1 MLCVKVM
8 TLKFDEVRGGYDDA
22 VLNDFLRKHRAV
34 DVKHHFFVKSETQY
48 LTLLIT
54 FHVTPQDLDRVEH
67 AETKVRDSQ
76 ESWKN
81 LLQESDMG
89 LFQLLR
95 AWRGR
100 RARNDGMPPYV
111 VLTNRQ
117 LAFVTRSKPQSLA
130 DLQKIDGFGEAKT
143 SKYGE
148 DILAITRIET
158 PASPADLIEM
168 SGPSPYD
175 K

>member
-1 MLCVKVM
+1 LQ
-8 TLKFDEVRGGYDDA
+8 ENGYDDA

-76 ESWKN
+76 ESWKT

-100 RARNDGMPPYV
+100 RARTDGLP
-111 VLTNRQ
+111 LW
-117 LAFVTRSKPQSLA
+117 SC
-130 DLQKIDGFGEAKT
+130 DKIAKSFGKISAVHWQDGLRDVFG
-143 SKYGE
+143 
-148 DILAITRIET
+148 I
-158 PASPADLIEM
+158 
-168 SGPSPYD
+168 
-175 K
+175 